1 MTTKRADLV
10 GRPAAFFDVDGTL
23 ASSNVISTY
32 VDFRV
37 SGMSKL
43 RRWAFFARFLPM
55 VAYYAF
61 LDTRSRTRF
70 LQTFLRNYTGTSAGA
85 LQTWAEAAVHGYWNR
100 KLFAAARASIQ
111 DHRDQGH
118 YVVILSGGL
127 RDTLEPI
134 AKHLGVDHLL
144 ATRMASTYG
153 RYSGRLINMPLSDS
167 AKAHASRALAEELG
181 LDLSASYAYADSF
194 SDRALLESVGHPV
207 AVNPDRQLEALASD
221 RRWPVQAWKHEA
233 PEH

>member
-1 MTTKRADLV
+1 M
-10 GRPAAFFDVDGTL
+10 

-37 SGMSKL
+37 SRMGTL
-43 RRWAFFARFLPM
+43 HRWSFFARFLPM

-70 LQTFLRNYTGTSAGA
+70 LQTFLRSYRNTTAGDLRA
-85 LQTWAEAAVHGYWNR
+85 WAEDAVHGYWNK
-100 KLFAAARASIQ
+100 KLFPAARASIQ
-111 DHRDQGH
+111 DHRDRGH

-134 AKHLGVDHLL
+134 AEHLGVDHLL
-144 ATRMASTYG
+144 ATRMVSTYG
-153 RYSGRLINMPLSDS
+153 RYSGRLIDVPLSDS
-167 AKAHASRALAEELG
+167 AKAHASKELAEELG
-181 LDLSASYAYADSF
+181 LDLSESYAYADSY
-194 SDRALLESVGHPV
+194 SDRDLLESVGHPV

-221 RRWPVQAWKHEA
+221 RRWPVQTWKHEA
-233 PEH
+233 AER